1 MSPSR
6 SWQRS
11 GTGTEPMR
19 TSRHRPTFRRRA
31 AVGVAVGV
39 LLVVPQ
45 ADPAAPARSASAA
58 PSTSTGPSASTA
70 PSASAAPSPSAAVS
84 AAGSSVA
91 TSSALPAESPGL
103 TASPEGSETP
113 SGGEPTATASARGA
127 ASALA
132 ADGIPSTA
140 LQAYQQAAAAR
151 PATCHITWPLIAA
164 IGRVESHHG
173 TFAGSVLHTDGRS
186 TPPIIG
192 IALDGVRAA
201 LIRDTDAGRLDGD
214 PVYDRAVGPM
224 QFIPSTW
231 QSYATDS
238 DGDGR
243 SDPFDIYDAAAA
255 TAKYLCAA
263 GGDLSSVAG
272 QRRAVLAYN
281 HSDSY
286 VATVLTL
293 AATYAGAP
301 APELPTTTPEPLPT
315 VPPANPAPPPAVPEA
330 LTPSSTT
337 QTQTPQSSEAAT
349 AAAPSTTPPP
359 AAPPPTPP
367 PAPPPWSTPPSAT
380 PPSATP
386 PPTTTSPPSTTPPPS
401 AAPQ

>member
-11 GTGTEPMR
+11 GTVTEPMR
-19 TSRHRPTFRRRA
+19 TSRHRHTFRRRA
-31 AVGVAVGV
+31 AVAGAVGV
-39 LLVVPQ
+39 LVVVPQ
-45 ADPAAPARSASAA
+45 ADPAAPARSVSAA
-58 PSTSTGPSASTA
+58 PSTSTAPSTSAA

-84 AAGSSVA
+84 PAGSSVD

-103 TASPEGSETP
+103 TTSPEGSETL
-113 SGGEPTATASARGA
+113 SGGEPNATASARGA

-140 LQAYQQAAAAR
+140 LQAYHQAAAAR
-151 PATCHITWPLIAA
+151 PASCHITWPLIAA

-293 AATYAGAP
+293 AATYAGVP

-330 LTPSSTT
+330 LTPTSTT
-337 QTQTPQSSEAAT
+337 ETQTPQSSEAVTAT
-349 AAAPSTTPPP
+349 PPSTTPPSTTPPSTTPPP
-359 AAPPPTPP
+359 T
-367 PAPPPWSTPPSAT
+367 TT
-380 PPSATP
+380 
-386 PPTTTSPPSTTPPPS
+386 PPTTTSPPSTTPPPTTT
-401 AAPQ
+401 